1 MSGFSANA
9 FLETAE
15 AQGAEIQGGF
25 GVYDDLRYQPA
36 GDRSDAEAVTAEARG
51 YDQPPVLVEPVDDRQ
66 HIGGGGSQGGRPRR
80 VPPSTCPGPR
90 IQLTNSR

>member
-66 HIGGGGSQGGRPRR
+66 HIGGGQSRWPAQTRTTVNLSRPSN
-80 VPPSTCPGPR
+80 PAYK
-90 IQLTNSR
+90 